1 MPGHSRL
8 WYPEYGLQVAYTNAT
23 EAKQI
28 QEAQARTIGSGLE
41 DFIQPF

>member
-1 MPGHSRL
+1 MPGHTRL
-8 WYPEYGLQVAYTNAT
+8 WYPEYGLQVAYANAT

-28 QEAQARTIGSGLE
+28 QEAQARAIRGGLE